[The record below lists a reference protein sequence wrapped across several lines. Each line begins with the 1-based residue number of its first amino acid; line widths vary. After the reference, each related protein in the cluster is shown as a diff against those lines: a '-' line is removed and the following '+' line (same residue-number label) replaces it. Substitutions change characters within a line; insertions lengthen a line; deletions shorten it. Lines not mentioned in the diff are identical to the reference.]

1 MKRRLLAGVLTFAMM
16 LSLLPTVAL
25 AQNDEDP
32 TASTDITMQYDDYYA
47 VEDGA
52 RVDLTDAGAVL
63 EFDGS
68 TIHAIGLGTATVS
81 INGEKYTVSVEKAK
95 VNIIL
100 VGGQSNATGEYNG
113 NYLVNNQ
120 NEFDVAPV
128 ECDKG
133 TAYLWG
139 RSATEPAQ
147 LTGMLGKGWR
157 SSLAKELY
165 AETHVKTAIVY
176 DNPLTARPGAN
187 INEWQ
192 DDNTTTNPDVGTSA
206 AMVKACYDYFNNS
219 QYYDV
224 ESCGLYWLQGE
235 ANASNDPDTYYI
247 AFMNMYNALKATS
260 PVEYCAFLRVRRT
273 TQTGI
278 DYMGPVIAQFQMAND
293 HADMFMATTLTE
305 NWVDSDYNTQITVD
319 TSKYQSID
327 GDSATQEYYKLFG
340 GIHYYQRGYNFI
352 GADAAY
358 QMTKATSS
366 DPENAII
373 MGDTT
378 GKNNVTL
385 ALGSTV
391 EKTKDETTTATK
403 NFMFY
408 AAPGSEASTVSVKV
422 ESDGVDITNRVIAS
436 TGSSAYLV
444 NMAAI
449 KLCKDPVV
457 TATMK
462 NSAGADLGSVQVR
475 FTTGVAVTPEPDD
488 DAATEGIYYHW
499 DFTDKSTYL
508 AGVEEN
514 GDTSTTAPMQI
525 KTAADSGAKG
535 YLIYQGSTNEALSYS
550 STNGLVRSDAIR
562 DTDSVEY
569 DKAFV
574 INNNQMNQGITVT
587 PENGFLIE
595 FTASTPNSNGIVLG
609 KGSAFV
615 NGGHPLLYFSSNNM
629 TLHSNSWK
637 FNASNAAANRSNLST
652 YQFLY
657 DGEKLHLK
665 VTDTQ
670 SEETVFDKDVTVDGN
685 IADWTINYLFP
696 TFSTNPTNKDKSY
709 LFAGNITD
717 LKIATDAYKTLTI
730 TNQDGIDDSFEIV
743 GVTNGQKIPTFENT
757 TFRINTK
764 NNSELANV
772 SAENATLTY
781 DPDTLTYTL
790 NNITGDV
797 TLNIQTQVNYHNWVE
812 VNRTE
817 PTCTAPGS
825 VSYKCSDEGCLA
837 TKQETLPA
845 LGHKWEEGT
854 VVTAPSGITDG
865 ILRYTCSRCQATKDE
880 KIPAASN
887 YYHWDFTD
895 KRAYVSG
902 LNDDG
907 TASTKDQMKIKSASD
922 SPERYWV
929 YSEKYGT
936 EWTSNDTLAY
946 SADNG
951 LTRTGNSDNS
961 FKLQDA
967 NGKASIIDMT
977 SKNGFKLQVEM
988 NMTDGGNSFVLG
1000 VGGRNTPPWFYRDDQ
1015 KQLKLGNY
1023 INYIHCNVANTA
1035 NKMTTYTYAYDGTDT
1050 YHIHIAQGND
1060 VIYDDDV
1067 EMVGRPYE
1075 NYAWNVLMPCFAD
1088 TASAAFKGSIKDL
1101 KIWTSTNYDVT
1112 ATAAHASTDI
1122 ASDATIDADATLKF
1136 TVTPDAGYHVTNV
1149 TTNSGVVTKN
1159 DDGTY
1164 TLSYVTDDAQITVI
1178 AERHTLSAVAA
1189 KATTCTEAGN
1199 NAYWT
1204 CDTCDKVFKDAAGT
1218 QETTV
1223 AEETLAASGHQYGT
1237 PKYTWSDDGKS
1248 CTAEKVCSVC
1258 DDKVTETAAITSS
1271 VKTAATCTVMGT
1283 TTYTADFTDANGFTT
1298 QTKDVQD
1305 IPMIKHD
1312 WSNKDGICA
1321 VCHTKCDQVHK
1332 PGTTCEVC
1340 HKYTSYPYVP
1350 GAPTY
1355 PATAPA
1361 APNGTVTVTPS
1372 NASKGTNV
1380 TVTVKPNE
1388 GYELGSLAVK
1398 DASGNLLPLADL
1410 GNGKFSFVM
1419 PDGKVSVEAEFVKT
1433 AATSFADV
1441 PANAYFADAVKWAV
1455 DKGITNGLTDTM
1467 FGPYESCTRAQIVTF
1482 LWRAAGSP
1490 EPTST
1495 STFADVPASAY
1506 YAKAV
1511 AWAVENGITNGMTET
1526 TFAPDATCTRGQSVT
1541 FLYRALKGTAN
1552 GSANFAD
1559 VASDAFYADAVN
1571 WAVANN
1577 VTNGTSNTTFSPST
1591 DCTRAEIVTFLYRA
1605 YQGK

>member
-1 MKRRLLAGVLTFAMM
+1 
-16 LSLLPTVAL
+16 
-25 AQNDEDP
+25 
-32 TASTDITMQYDDYYA
+32 
-47 VEDGA
+47 
-52 RVDLTDAGAVL
+52 
-63 EFDGS
+63 
-68 TIHAIGLGTATVS
+68 
-81 INGEKYTVSVEKAK
+81 
-95 VNIIL
+95 
-100 VGGQSNATGEYNG
+100 
-113 NYLVNNQ
+113 
-120 NEFDVAPV
+120 
-128 ECDKG
+128 
-133 TAYLWG
+133 
-139 RSATEPAQ
+139 
-147 LTGMLGKGWR
+147 
-157 SSLAKELY
+157 
-165 AETHVKTAIVY
+165 
-176 DNPLTARPGAN
+176 
-187 INEWQ
+187 
-192 DDNTTTNPDVGTSA
+192 
-206 AMVKACYDYFNNS
+206 
-219 QYYDV
+219 
-224 ESCGLYWLQGE
+224 
-235 ANASNDPDTYYI
+235 
-247 AFMNMYNALKATS
+247 
-260 PVEYCAFLRVRRT
+260 
-273 TQTGI
+273 
-278 DYMGPVIAQFQMAND
+278 
-293 HADMFMATTLTE
+293 
-305 NWVDSDYNTQITVD
+305 
-319 TSKYQSID
+319 
-327 GDSATQEYYKLFG
+327 
-340 GIHYYQRGYNFI
+340 
-352 GADAAY
+352 
-358 QMTKATSS
+358 MTKATSS
-366 DPENAII
+366 APENAII

-385 ALGSTV
+385 ALGDKV
-391 EKTKDETTTATK
+391 EKTKEETVAAK

-408 AAPGSEASTVSVKV
+408 AAPGSEASTVAVKV
-422 ESDGVDITNRVIAS
+422 ESDGVDITNRVVAS

-444 NMAAI
+444 NMAAL

-462 NSAGADLGSVQVR
+462 NSAGADLGSVQVK

-488 DAATEGIYYHW
+488 DATEGIYYHW

-508 AGVEEN
+508 AGVKEN

-562 DTDSVEY
+562 NTDSVEY

-574 INNNQMNQGITVT
+574 INNNQMHQGITVT

-595 FTASTPNSNGIVLG
+595 FTASTLNDNDNGIVLG
-609 KGSAFV
+609 KGSSFA
-615 NGGHPLLYFSSNNM
+615 NSGHPLLYFSNSNM
-629 TLHSNSWK
+629 TLYSQEWR
-637 FNASNAAANRSNLST
+637 FTASNAATNRKNLST
-652 YQFLY
+652 YRFLY
-657 DGEKLHLK
+657 DGNKLHLT
-665 VTDTQ
+665 VIDTQ

-696 TFSTNPTNKDKSY
+696 AFSTDPTKKDKSY

-845 LGHKWEEGT
+845 LGHKWQKGT

-895 KRAYVSG
+895 KSAYVSG

-907 TASTKDQMKIKSASD
+907 TASTKEQMKIKSASD

-929 YSEKYGT
+929 YSKKYGT

-977 SKNGFKLQVEM
+977 SQNGFKLQVEM
-988 NMTDGGNSFVLG
+988 DMTDGGNSFVLG

-1035 NKMTTYTYAYDGTDT
+1035 NKMTTYTYAYDGKDT

-1060 VIYDDDV
+1060 VIYDNDV
-1067 EMVGRPYE
+1067 KMVGTPYA

-1112 ATAAHASTDI
+1112 TTADHASTDI
-1122 ASDATIDADATLKF
+1122 ASDATIAADGTLTF
-1136 TVTPDAGYHVTNV
+1136 TVTPESGYHVADV
-1149 TTNSGVVTKN
+1149 TTDSGVVTRN
-1159 DDGTY
+1159 DDGSY
-1164 TLSYVTDDAQITVI
+1164 TLAYVTSAPKITVTTHSI
-1178 AERHTLSAVAA
+1178 EQVAA
-1189 KATTCTEAGN
+1189 KDPTCTETGNREYYICNVCGKVFKDVAGAKETTVKDETIDALGHKMDKTEAKAATCTEAGN
-1199 NAYWT
+1199 KEYYTCTVCKKVFEDAKGVTETTVADATILATGHDMEQTEAKAPTCTEDGNNAYYT
-1204 CDTCDKVFKDAAGT
+1204 CKTCGKVFQDAAGATETTVKQETIPATGHTMEKTEAKDATCTEAGNKEYYTCKTCGKVFKDVAGAKETTVKDETIDALGHQLKKIPAKAATYDAAGNNEYYVCERCGKFFKDAAGT

-1223 AEETLAASGHQYGT
+1223 EAETLARLTSGSSSTRYEVSAPSTKNGDVTVSPKNASKGDRVTITVT
-1237 PKYTWSDDGKS
+1237 PNSGY
-1248 CTAEKVCSVC
+1248 E
-1258 DDKVTETAAITSS
+1258 I
-1271 VKTAATCTVMGT
+1271 
-1283 TTYTADFTDANGFTT
+1283 
-1298 QTKDVQD
+1298 
-1305 IPMIKHD
+1305 
-1312 WSNKDGICA
+1312 
-1321 VCHTKCDQVHK
+1321 
-1332 PGTTCEVC
+1332 
-1340 HKYTSYPYVP
+1340 
-1350 GAPTY
+1350 
-1355 PATAPA
+1355 
-1361 APNGTVTVTPS
+1361 GTVTVKDRYG
-1372 NASKGTNV
+1372 ASLKLTDKG
-1380 TVTVKPNE
+1380 
-1388 GYELGSLAVK
+1388 
-1398 DASGNLLPLADL
+1398 
-1410 GNGKFSFVM
+1410 
-1419 PDGKVSVEAEFVKT
+1419 DGKYTFTMPGSKVTISAAFIEKKAESAFT
-1433 AATSFADV
+1433 DV
-1441 PANAYFADAVKWAV
+1441 PAGAYYADAVAWAAK
-1455 DKGITNGLTDTM
+1455 KGITNGVGNDL
-1467 FGPYESCTRAQIVTF
+1467 FGSDNDCTRAEIVTF

-1490 EPTST
+1490 EPKGTGSFT
-1495 STFADVPASAY
+1495 DVNSGSY

-1511 AWAVENGITNGMTET
+1511 AWAVENGITEGTGNSQ
-1526 TFAPDATCTRGQSVT
+1526 FSPDKVCSRAQAVT
-1541 FLYRALKGTAN
+1541 FLARALSAKAATAADF
-1552 GSANFAD
+1552 SDVPAN
-1559 VASDAFYADAVN
+1559 SYYADAVG
-1571 WAVANN
+1571 WAAKNGVTEGVGGGKFAPNN
-1577 VTNGTSNTTFSPST
+1577 
-1591 DCTRAEIVTFLYRA
+1591 DCTRAQIVTFLYRA